1 MRLRLSRNVLMALAT
16 LALTTT
22 PAHAQVVDD
31 PEANVIDALVVDAK
45 LPGPA
50 WWRISDG
57 DTTIYMLG
65 TLHSLPDKQAW
76 DSSVLDRRLNGAFAL
91 ILPPEG
97 KAGIGDIPALLS
109 LRGKLKSD
117 TPLDAAVPDLAP
129 KLARVRAQ
137 LGKKPNAY
145 REWNA
150 LGAGIMIAGD
160 YRKSAKL
167 DPFEPERTVGRLA
180 RKHRVKARPVASY
193 KLMPLAKAAVRGHSE
208 AAGRV
213 CLEGVL
219 DEAAGGAGPARVAAA
234 AWARGDVRGA
244 ISGPRNF
251 QRCMLSLPGMADL
264 ERRGT
269 QAEIDALAAAMNTPG
284 HAVALFPIR
293 GLVAQGGVLDQMR
306 ARGFTV
312 STPGE

>member
-1 MRLRLSRNVLMALAT
+1 MRRSILGAIAGLA
-16 LALTTT
+16 ALTAT

-31 PEANVIDALVVDAK
+31 PEANVVDALVVNAK

-57 DTTIYMLG
+57 DTTIYLLG
-65 TLHSLPDKQAW
+65 TLHSLPDNQRW
-76 DSSVLDRRLNGAFAL
+76 DSSVLEHRLDGAFAL

-97 KAGIGDIPALLS
+97 KAGITDIPGLLA
-109 LRGKLKSD
+109 LRGKLKSSQ
-117 TPLDAAVPDLAP
+117 PLDAAVPELAP
-129 KLARVRAQ
+129 KLAQVRAQ
-137 LGKKPNAY
+137 LRRGPDAY
-145 REWNA
+145 RGWSP

-160 YRKSAKL
+160 YRKSARL

-180 RKHRVKARPVASY
+180 RKHGVKARPVASY
-193 KLMPLAKAAVRGHSE
+193 KLMPLARAAVRDHSDV
-208 AAGRV
+208 AGRV

-219 DEAAGGAGPARVAAA
+219 DEAAAGAAASRTAAA

-264 ERRGT
+264 ERRGN
-269 QAEIDALAAAMNTPG
+269 QAEIDALVAAMRTPG

-293 GLVAQGGVLDQMR
+293 GLVAQDGVLDQIR
-306 ARGFTV
+306 ARGFVV

>member
-1 MRLRLSRNVLMALAT
+1 MRLRFSAL
-16 LALTTT
+16 LALTALAALTST
-22 PAHAQVVDD
+22 PAHAQVIDD
-31 PEANVIDALVVDAK
+31 PEANVVDELVVAAK

-65 TLHSLPDKQAW
+65 TLHSLPDKQPW
-76 DSSVLDRRLNGAFAL
+76 DRSVLERRMNGAFAL

-97 KAGIGDIPALLS
+97 KAGIGDIPALLA

-117 TPLDAAVPDLAP
+117 QPLDAAVPDLAP

-137 LGKKPNAY
+137 LGKTPDAY
-145 REWNA
+145 REWSP
-150 LGAGIMIAGD
+150 LGAGIMIAND
-160 YRKSAKL
+160 YRKRAGL
-167 DPFEPERTVGRLA
+167 DPAEPERSVGRLA
-180 RKHRVKARPVASY
+180 RKHKVKARPVASY

-219 DEAAGGAGPARVAAA
+219 DEAAGGAGPARVAAQ

-251 QRCMLSLPGMADL
+251 QRCMLSLPGVADL
-264 ERRGT
+264 DRRGT

-306 ARGFTV
+306 ARGFEV

>member
-1 MRLRLSRNVLMALAT
+1 MRRSTLGFIAALA
-16 LALTTT
+16 ALTATG
-22 PAHAQVVDD
+22 AHAQVVDD

-160 YRKSAKL
+160 YRKSARL

-219 DEAAGGAGPARVAAA
+219 DEAAGGAGPARVAAQ

-269 QAEIDALAAAMNTPG
+269 QAEIDALAAVMNTPG

-312 STPGE
+312 STPAE

>member
-1 MRLRLSRNVLMALAT
+1 MWRSALTT
-16 LALTTT
+16 LALAALAAT
-22 PAHAQVVDD
+22 AAQAQVIDD
-31 PEANVIDALVVDAK
+31 PEATVVEALVVNAR

-50 WWRISDG
+50 WWRITDG
-57 DTTIYMLG
+57 DTTIYLLG
-65 TLHSLPDKQAW
+65 TLHSLPNNQPWDK
-76 DSSVLDRRLNGAFAL
+76 SVLERRLDGAFAL

-97 KAGIGDIPALLS
+97 KAGVTDIPGLLA
-109 LRGKLKSD
+109 LRGKLKSRQ
-117 TPLDAAVPDLAP
+117 PLDAAVPDLAP
-129 KLARVRAQ
+129 KLAQVRAQ
-137 LGKKPNAY
+137 LGKKPDAY
-145 REWNA
+145 RGWSP
-150 LGAGIMIAGD
+150 LGAGIEIAGD
-160 YRKSAKL
+160 YRKSARL

-180 RKHRVKARPVASY
+180 RKHRVKARPVARY

-219 DEAAGGAGPARVAAA
+219 DEAAGGAGPARIAAA

-269 QAEIDALAAAMNTPG
+269 QAELDALVAAMATPG

-293 GLVAQGGVLDQMR
+293 GLVAKDGVLDQMR
-306 ARGFTV
+306 ARGFV
-312 STPGE
+312 VLTPGD